1 MLLKIFILYNTNKIN
16 VHGRS
21 GILLQQHSNIRFRC
35 GGGGGPAFPS
45 KSVKGEGRTGRL
57 SQKRPRGVG
66 AGGGGGPPSP
76 SRLVN
81 EERAT
86 EHFSQNVRL
95 AAGRGG
101 EHFYC

>member
-1 MLLKIFILYNTNKIN
+1 MLLKIFILHNTNKIN

-35 GGGGGPAFPS
+35 GGGGGA
-45 KSVKGEGRTGRL
+45 
-57 SQKRPRGVG
+57 
-66 AGGGGGPPSP
+66 ASP